1 MLEVLSKNHCRQ
13 TQVAEFRNLLPEVK
27 DLALALD
34 EGHGARCIISKGLR
48 ISTYVQ

>member
-1 MLEVLSKNHCRQ
+1 MLEGLSKNHCRQ

-34 EGHGARCIISKGLR
+34 GARCIISKGLG
-48 ISTYVQ
+48 ISTHFQ